1 MKAKKNPEMEIG
13 RNSSLYFALGLNI
26 MLFVSWQLLE
36 YRTYDS
42 RDLAIDIV
50 SMDEEFEEDIPIINV
65 NTPPPPP
72 PPVAIQESIEV
83 VEDAV
88 EIEETIIESTET
100 NQEDEIS
107 EPIVSVS
114 DVAVEKVEED
124 VEVPFAV
131 IEDIPVFP
139 GCENVP
145 KNERRDCF
153 QLKMEEHVIKYFN
166 YPEMAMELGIQ
177 GKVFVVF
184 KIDANGYI
192 TGIKSRGPDKV
203 LEKEA
208 ERIISKLP
216 KMIPGKQRGKPVKVP
231 YSVPILFKFVES

>member
-1 MKAKKNPEMEIG
+1 MKTKKNPEMEIG

-26 MLFVSWQLLE
+26 MLFTSWQLLE
-36 YRTYDS
+36 YRTYDKS
-42 RDLAIDIV
+42 HIAIDIV
-50 SMDEEFEEDIPIINV
+50 DMNEEYEEEIPIINV
-65 NTPPPPP
+65 NAPPPPP
-72 PPVAIQESIEV
+72 PPVAIQESIKI

-100 NQEDEIS
+100 NQEDQIAAPEIA
-107 EPIVSVS
+107 VS
-114 DVAVEKVEED
+114 DVAVEVVEED

-139 GCENVP
+139 GCEDVA
-145 KNERRDCF
+145 KSQRRDCF
-153 QLKMEEHVIKYFN
+153 QHKMEEHITKYFT
-166 YPEMAMELGIQ
+166 YPESALELGIQ

-184 KIDANGYI
+184 IIDANGYI
-192 TGIKSRGPDKV
+192 AGIRSRGPDKI

-216 KMIPGKQRGKPVKVP
+216 KMIPGKQRGKPVRVP
-231 YSVPILFKFVES
+231 YSVPIVFKLMQS